1 MAGLNVLKQSFHQ
14 TTPENES
21 ELKSDKKMH
30 TIAFPDA
37 LHDVV
42 VH

>member
-14 TTPENES
+14 TTPENEG
-21 ELKSDKKMH
+21 ELKSDKKVPN
-30 TIAFPDA
+30 IPLPDV
-37 LHDVV
+37 LNVVV